1 MNLTRGLKGLLWVAG
16 NRARR
21 LLDIPSTPKFVS
33 VATTWRCNSRCSTC
47 GIWRAPLPRDELTVE
62 EYEAV
67 LRDPALRDITV
78 WEMTGGEPM
87 LYDSIFELTGKAF
100 EVLPERTGV
109 RIGTNGLLDKKI
121 MELAGEFRDEPLYFS
136 LSIDGVGETHDEIRG
151 VPGNFEKIEN
161 LIHFFRSLQ
170 DSGSPIAFG
179 ASVCVSKLNIDHIP
193 TLTAWLTERRI
204 PFQLTPVIFPDY
216 GKTEHARRQRA
227 ELDFET
233 PAERA
238 RAVDLFSRYDR
249 LTYEVFCRYWS
260 GLSYPVAPCY
270 ALREY
275 VHLRP
280 NGDVEV
286 CMWRPL
292 VVGNLRE
299 QTLSEIWNG
308 ERAEKLRGLIRDCQA
323 CANIHP
329 NLCDALNNLHFHGT
343 TKLISYRRRLQ

>member
-1 MNLTRGLKGLLWVAG
+1 MKLINGLRGLLWVAG
-16 NRARR
+16 NRTRH
-21 LLDIPSTPKFVS
+21 LLDSPSTPKFVS

-47 GIWRAPLPRDELTVE
+47 GIWRAPLPRDELSVE
-62 EYEAV
+62 QYEAV
-67 LRDPALRDITV
+67 LKDPALRDITV

-87 LYDSIFELTGKAF
+87 LYDGIFELTGKAF
-100 EVLPERTGV
+100 DALPGSARI
-109 RIGTNGLLDKKI
+109 RIGTNGILDERI
-121 MELAGEFRDEPLYFS
+121 MELAGEFRDKPLYFS
-136 LSIDGVGETHDEIRG
+136 LSIDGVGEVHDEIRG
-151 VPGNFEKIEN
+151 VQGNFEKIEG

-170 DSGSPIAFG
+170 DRGSPVDFG

-193 TLTAWLTERRI
+193 TLTAWLTERHI

-216 GKTEHARRQRA
+216 GKTEHARRQRE
-227 ELDFET
+227 ELDFVT

-238 RAVDLFSRYDR
+238 QAVDLFSRYDK

-260 GLSYPVAPCY
+260 GLSYPIAPCY

-292 VVGNLRE
+292 IVGNLRE

-308 ERAEKLRGLIRDCQA
+308 ERAEKLRSLIRDCQA
-323 CANIHP
+323 CARVHP

-343 TKLISYRRRLQ
+343 TRLISYRRRLQ